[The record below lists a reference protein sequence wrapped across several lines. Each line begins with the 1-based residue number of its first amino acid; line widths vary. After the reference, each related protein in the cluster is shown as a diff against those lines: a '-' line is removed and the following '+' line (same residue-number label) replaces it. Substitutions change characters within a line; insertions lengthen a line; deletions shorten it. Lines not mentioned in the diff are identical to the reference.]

1 MHTKSVPKTDNKVE
15 ANVPS
20 LYVLNAA
27 ALTKVHAVEQLAV
40 DLASY
45 ETDIA
50 VITETHLKT
59 KHTDSAMSVPG
70 YTLHR
75 RDRQRRRGGGV
86 AMYVRS
92 TIAASVWTFSAE
104 DRTYE
109 LLWIRVGGL
118 IVGALYHPPR
128 SQYKVDSLLDYIE
141 ACIDEL
147 YRDFP
152 AASIVLAGDF
162 NQITVKP
169 LLTELDCYR

>member
-1 MHTKSVPKTDNKVE
+1 MPKADNKVE

-75 RDRQRRRGGGV
+75 RDSVGEVV
-86 AMYVRS
+86 ALQCMS
-92 TIAASVWTFSAE
+92 
-104 DRTYE
+104 
-109 LLWIRVGGL
+109 G
-118 IVGALYHPPR
+118 P
-128 SQYKVDSLLDYIE
+128 
-141 ACIDEL
+141 
-147 YRDFP
+147 
-152 AASIVLAGDF
+152 
-162 NQITVKP
+162 P
-169 LLTELDCYR
+169 LLRQSGHSQLKTGLTNSYGYVSGA